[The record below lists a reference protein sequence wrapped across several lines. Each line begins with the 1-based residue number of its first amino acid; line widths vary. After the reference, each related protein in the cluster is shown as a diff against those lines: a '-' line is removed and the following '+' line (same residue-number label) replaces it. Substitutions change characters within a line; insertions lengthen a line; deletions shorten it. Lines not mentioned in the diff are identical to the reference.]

1 MDNGQ
6 YYVKIGIRI
15 ADDRGECRNIRCG
28 VVEKDS
34 TIRNFWIVQNK
45 SSRQVTRDT
54 KYYNLQMIIAVG
66 INVKNGGTEQ
76 QKRQSSSLHSHEWL
90 EFIDLVKNRLG
101 QKLN

>member
-1 MDNGQ
+1 MDNGE

-45 SSRQVTRDT
+45 SSR
-54 KYYNLQMIIAVG
+54 
-66 INVKNGGTEQ
+66 
-76 QKRQSSSLHSHEWL
+76 
-90 EFIDLVKNRLG
+90 
-101 QKLN
+101 